1 MTYNDE
7 SNLKK
12 DMEFMFSPLK
22 NKNLFYF
29 LFFALLFRVLLEVS
43 YVNFVSPLYFYSG
56 YKINFSFLNYAIS
69 WSIFLMG
76 FLVIRD
82 RMSKVSDY
90 FFVMALLSIVAPITV
105 MYGYDQGRELL
116 PVLVTLITVFFIYY
130 ITRIKT
136 LSFKKIPIIKGGM
149 KIVVSTSS
157 MFVLFLVVWYYVSG
171 VTFNLDLAKVYEF
184 RSENS
189 SIAAEGLLTYTNNW
203 TYKIFNIT
211 LFALSLLY
219 RKYFL
224 AFLIILIQIYFFA
237 ASAHKGVLFLPILIF
252 GIWLYFRKTNSL
264 TVIPLAFCGIIMFT
278 LFTYFL
284 FDDTLASSLFSRRVF
299 FIPAKLTFVYF
310 DFFSSNPHI
319 LWSNS
324 ILSPI
329 FSYPYDLSLSHVVG
343 RYLGDEN
350 MGANNG
356 FISSGF
362 AHAGYLGVFLY
373 ATILG
378 ILLRFINDITYNLLP
393 LWFAVALS
401 VIPLRNALISSDLFT
416 VMLTHGFIIALI
428 IIFLLRSK
436 KYATN

>member
-1 MTYNDE
+1 MNY
-7 SNLKK
+7 
-12 DMEFMFSPLK
+12 LK

-29 LFFALLFRVLLEVS
+29 VFLVLLFRVLLEVS
-43 YVNFVSPLYFYSG
+43 YVNFVSPVFSYSG
-56 YKINFSFLNYAIS
+56 YKLNFSFLNYVIS

-76 FLVIRD
+76 FLFVRD

-90 FFVMALLSIVAPITV
+90 FFVMALLSIVTPITI
-105 MYGYDQGRELL
+105 MYGYDQERELR
-116 PVLVTLITVFFIYY
+116 PVLVTLSTVFFIYY
-130 ITRIKT
+130 ITRVKT
-136 LSFKKIPIIKGGM
+136 LSFKKMPIIKGGM
-149 KIVVSTSS
+149 KIVVSISS

-171 VTFNLDLAKVYEF
+171 VTFNLDFAKVYEF
-184 RSENS
+184 RSENA
-189 SIAAEGLLTYTNNW
+189 SIAGGGLLGYTNGW

-211 LFALSLLY
+211 LFALSLHY

-393 LWFAVALS
+393 LWFAVAIS
-401 VIPLRNALISSDLFT
+401 IVPLRNALVSSDLFT
-416 VMLTHGFIIALI
+416 VMLTHGFIVTLI